1 MRIFTILCLLL
12 VPSLSQAEHIDNIS
26 FTIKPDC
33 SMEKYLSLVDEFRA
47 NPTVQKHGYKVK
59 ILSPI
64 ASSNMTINWWEGTT
78 KTLDDYL
85 NFVSDMR
92 KKIQTTGSPEN
103 KLMAK
108 FNQCITNHA
117 RATHDEP
124 FEIDISNATHLDV
137 WGIKIRDNCSLQE
150 WVAFSGEFNDIV
162 KPLGMQGNIKAP
174 VITPDINGYYWVNY
188 ANSHLAL
195 QAAQAKFDAGSVEE
209 GSKFQKI
216 QQKVNECIYATS
228 RETFTIIDK

>member
-1 MRIFTILCLLL
+1 MCIFTILCLFV
-12 VPSLSQAEHIDNIS
+12 VPSLSHAEHIDNIF
-26 FTIKPDC
+26 FTIKSDC

-47 NPTVQKHGYKVK
+47 NPKVQKHGYKVK

-92 KKIQTTGSPEN
+92 KKIQMAGSPEN
-103 KLMAK
+103 KLMGK
-108 FNQCITNHA
+108 FNQCITNHT

-124 FEIDISNATHLDV
+124 FEIDVSNASHLDV
-137 WGIKIRDNCSLQE
+137 WGIKIRDNCSIQE
-150 WVAFSGEFNDIV
+150 WVALSGEFNEIV
-162 KPLGMQGNIKAP
+162 KRLGMKSNIKAP

-188 ANSHLAL
+188 ANSHSAL
-195 QAAQAKFDAGSVEE
+195 QSAQAKFDSGSVVE

-216 QQKVNECIYATS
+216 QQKVNEFIHATS